1 MIFKIVVFAII
12 TAVLCIYFKSI
23 NSDFF
28 LLVLI
33 SGGVVISLFTVSYL
47 SETLDFFKSLAALTG
62 VENGMVVLCAKVT
75 LVGYLVEFTCG
86 TIEDCGFKGLS
97 DKVAFVGRLV
107 ILGISIPIFSSLVKM
122 IMVFLDK
129 L

>member
-1 MIFKIVVFAII
+1 MIFKIISFAII
-12 TAVLCIYFKSI
+12 TAILCIYFKNI

-28 LLVLI
+28 ILVLI

-47 SETLDFFKSLAALTG
+47 SETLVFFKSLTELTG
-62 VENGMVVLCAKVT
+62 VDNGMVVLCAKVT
-75 LVGYLVEFTCG
+75 LIGYLVEFACG
-86 TIEDCGFKGLS
+86 TIEDCGLKGLS

-107 ILGISIPIFSSLVKM
+107 ILGMSIPLFSSLIKM
-122 IMVFLDK
+122 ITVFLDK